1 MPYNAEA
8 DEAFQVANDVISKAL
23 TALSTAMRISD
34 KISEDACIAF
44 ISAFAGTA
52 VPCVAAY
59 KIPKMITLIVYNA
72 LKVVSPW
79 WSLHHNIH
87 IFLR

>member
-1 MPYNAEA
+1 M
-8 DEAFQVANDVISKAL
+8 ISKAL
-23 TALSTAMRISD
+23 TALSTAMDIYEASV
-34 KISEDACIAF
+34 EDACFAF

-52 VPCVAAY
+52 APCVVAF
-59 KIPKMITLIVYNA
+59 KIPKMITLIVYYA
-72 LKVVSPW
+72 LTVVSPW